1 MFVRNFL
8 QNNNIFLFS
17 YLILILSFF
26 VFLFLIFYKQ
36 LRSIIKREQDFS
48 NLQTLIQAEKTI
60 TFEKYLE
67 LGILL
72 LNKKLYSQAT
82 KYLKLSILKCD
93 DIILLGNI
101 YNNLG
106 YCYFQ
111 QGNLKLAQSFYEEA
125 LLYLPDY
132 IVALNNLAYLFE
144 KQKNYEEALS
154 LYNKS
159 YNFDSQ
165 NPVTIK
171 QRNKLQKILNR

>member
-1 MFVRNFL
+1 MFLRNFL
-8 QNNNIFLFS
+8 QNNNIFLFA
-17 YLILILSFF
+17 YLVLILGFF
-26 VFLFLIFYKQ
+26 TFLFLIFYKQ
-36 LRSIIKREQDFS
+36 LKTTIEKEQNFS
-48 NLQTLIQAEKTI
+48 NLQTLIQAEKSV

-82 KYLKLSILKCD
+82 KYLKLAILKCD

-125 LLYLPDY
+125 LSYLPDY
-132 IVALNNLAYLFE
+132 VIALNNLAYLFE
-144 KQKNYEEALS
+144 NQKNYEKALE
-154 LYNKS
+154 LYGKS
-159 YNFDSQ
+159 YSFDSQ
-165 NPVTIK
+165 NPVTVK
-171 QRNKLQKILNR
+171 QVKKLQKMLNQ